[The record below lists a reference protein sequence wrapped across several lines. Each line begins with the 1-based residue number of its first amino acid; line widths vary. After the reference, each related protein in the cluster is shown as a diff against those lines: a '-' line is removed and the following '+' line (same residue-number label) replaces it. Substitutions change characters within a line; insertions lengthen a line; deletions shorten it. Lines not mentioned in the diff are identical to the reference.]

1 MSTGRCSALIIFG
14 GLLLLLLT
22 PYVSLVSGVYSST
35 KFPFLL
41 KFFQDPKQEEEL
53 PLICISGKVKF
64 KRKLGHQ

>member
-1 MSTGRCSALIIFG
+1 MQHFNKFLV
-14 GLLLLLLT
+14 GLLLLFLT